1 MLSVVWQTKGNIHGL
16 KLCCNTVY
24 WTTILFTRYWV
35 EGKTKKGEK
44 FPLLASFF
52 STTLFSNWK
61 KLYLSVV
68 EKGRVKDPWLLLSGI
83 YFNLFSF
90 PPKKKTQFESDI
102 PLCFFRGWASLVFFA
117 LLRCVCS
124 KSHIDPKINIIKL
137 AFSFRASSKTRL
149 FSLQTLVWQ
158 KLCFSWVW
166 TEGGRTEVEKKVSI
180 VDKKDV
186 PKYVIAQD
194 TENVN

>member
-24 WTTILFTRYWV
+24 WTTVLFTRYRV

-52 STTLFSNWK
+52 QPPYLATEKSYIYRCWKRASKRPLAFAQWHLFQS
-61 KLYLSVV
+61 
-68 EKGRVKDPWLLLSGI
+68 
-83 YFNLFSF
+83 FFFS
-90 PPKKKTQFESDI
+90 PEKTQFESDI

-166 TEGGRTEVEKKVSI
+166 TEGERTEVEKKSF
-180 VDKKDV
+180 
-186 PKYVIAQD
+186 YCW
-194 TENVN
+194 

>member
-1 MLSVVWQTKGNIHGL
+1 MAWSFVVTPYIELLYCLQGIESKGKQKRRKVSPFSL
-16 KLCCNTVY
+16 
-24 WTTILFTRYWV
+24 
-35 EGKTKKGEK
+35 
-44 FPLLASFF
+44 FF

-68 EKGRVKDPWLLLSGI
+68 EKGRVKRPQAFARWH
-83 YFNLFSF
+83 LFQSF
-90 PPKKKTQFESDI
+90 FFSPEKTQFESDI

-166 TEGGRTEVEKKVSI
+166 TEGKGLKEKKFLLLL
-180 VDKKDV
+180 KKMC
-186 PKYVIAQD
+186 Q
-194 TENVN
+194 NML